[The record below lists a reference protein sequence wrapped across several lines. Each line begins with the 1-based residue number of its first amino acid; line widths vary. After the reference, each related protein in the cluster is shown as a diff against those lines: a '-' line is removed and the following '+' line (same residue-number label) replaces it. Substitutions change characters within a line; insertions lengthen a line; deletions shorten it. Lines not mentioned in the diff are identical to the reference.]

1 MYIFDV
7 IIYHL
12 YVSSAHFLDQIA
24 SLRTSAE
31 ELEVQTKSAVES
43 GDTTPRTLK
52 TTKALLHDMFV
63 FFFVP

>member
-12 YVSSAHFLDQIA
+12 FVSSAHFLDQIA

-31 ELEVQTKSAVES
+31 ELEVQTKSAAK
-43 GDTTPRTLK
+43 K
-52 TTKALLHDMFV
+52 TRWVL
-63 FFFVP
+63 

>member
-43 GDTTPRTLK
+43 GEKTPRTLK
-52 TTKALLHDMFV
+52 TTKTLLHACLCV
-63 FFFVP
+63 FFVP